1 MSSVSTNTES
11 ASWLSRVWAAYL
23 APFRGL
29 PREVWYLSIVMFI
42 NRSGSMVL
50 PFLTLYANK
59 VLGYSV
65 ESAGT
70 MVAWFGLGSC
80 LGAFSGGWLVSR
92 FGSLRVQ
99 ITAFCCSALGFVI
112 LSQITSYVWFSVTL
126 FLMSIAGEAFR
137 PANAA
142 AIADYSPPEVHP
154 RAYALNRLASNFGFS
169 IGPPLGG
176 WISTFSY
183 FWLFQIDAATC
194 FLAAVAILFLF
205 RGRVIKQRFGH
216 ESAETDEPRRN
227 PWTDVWFLGFL
238 GMTLLTYIIFFQLV
252 STYSLYLA
260 DEYRLPNWEIGVL
273 LGMNTMGVVLFE
285 MLLVNYLLEYSKLH
299 LIACGSF
306 LMCLGMSALVFG
318 QGFWFAAAAVVVW
331 TVGEM
336 LAMPQAMAFVAAYA
350 GSRNR
355 GRYMGAYTTA
365 ISGSFVGSALVGGY
379 CYGIDPN
386 LIWYVG
392 LAMSVIGLVGFLS
405 LARSY
410 QRRQRKGDGGQLVN

>member
-1 MSSVSTNTES
+1 
-11 ASWLSRVWAAYL
+11 
-23 APFRGL
+23 
-29 PREVWYLSIVMFI
+29 
-42 NRSGSMVL
+42 
-50 PFLTLYANK
+50 
-59 VLGYSV
+59 
-65 ESAGT
+65 
-70 MVAWFGLGSC
+70 
-80 LGAFSGGWLVSR
+80 
-92 FGSLRVQ
+92 
-99 ITAFCCSALGFVI
+99 
-112 LSQITSYVWFSVTL
+112 
-126 FLMSIAGEAFR
+126 
-137 PANAA
+137 
-142 AIADYSPPEVHP
+142 
-154 RAYALNRLASNFGFS
+154 
-169 IGPPLGG
+169 
-176 WISTFSY
+176 
-183 FWLFQIDAATC
+183 
-194 FLAAVAILFLF
+194 
-205 RGRVIKQRFGH
+205 
-216 ESAETDEPRRN
+216 
-227 PWTDVWFLGFL
+227 
-238 GMTLLTYIIFFQLV
+238 LTYIIFFQLV

-392 LAMSVIGLVGFLS
+392 LAMSVVGLVGFLS

-410 QRRQRKGDGGQLVN
+410 QRR